1 MGSGPVPHTR
11 VVGFTSRL
19 TTALVVALAAAPV
32 RAQGPEEPESEVDES
47 TMRSLMQADLETL
60 MNTPIEVSTATKTVQ
75 TIHEAPAIITT
86 ITRDQIAVWGYR
98 TVAEV
103 LEHVL
108 GFFVVDDHISPNLAV
123 RGISG
128 GLYSESSIIKVLI
141 DGHSVA
147 FSSTGGNALG
157 PELVP
162 LTAVDRVEVI
172 RGPASALYGAD
183 AFLGV
188 VNIKTR
194 DGKSLDGSTA
204 WLSGG
209 RLGSHL
215 AADADASVGLSH
227 GMVDMLVALRR
238 TLQDL
243 SGLTLPA
250 TSPAPSI
257 PEYNLGATQARGLD
271 QRSTTALAKIG
282 VRPREGT
289 DLGAFAYYS
298 TIERGGEFGT
308 LFQLANGFNDR
319 GVFSENR
326 ISLWQ
331 FRTGLTLEQR
341 LGARA
346 RLEFRGAYFT
356 GGPRKDNRLEVGSEF
371 FYVRRSYFF
380 RGTDLDT
387 HAEWDPHSSLRLV
400 LGGSLLVDEERL
412 PSKLGIAKQRLG
424 EVGTGQIIEAVSVHQ
439 GHKTFLNGGG
449 YLQGSWTPLGNYLG
463 LTGGLRYDHHN
474 IYGDQLSHRVG
485 IVSSFGRDLH
495 LKLLEGSA
503 FKAPS
508 PLLLYAVPSTTGD
521 VRGNPNLKPQ
531 FVNTFEFQVAWSPT
545 EWLDL
550 SSVVAYSIVDDK
562 TEFIQ
567 QGINKEARNVAHAT
581 TISSE
586 TLADLKPSDWLQA
599 YLSFEYQQTRQR
611 SGEEGFPAQVVGT
624 SGTIYPNV
632 MVHSG
637 LVVQP
642 PGAGLRAAV
651 QLSYIG
657 ERRPSENNILLGG
670 RAYTLP
676 AYWLLEAKLASPGFH
691 FFRDPA
697 QEVSFAIS
705 GKNLLGA
712 NGPAPGFS
720 GVDYPLAPRA
730 LWLEMDLIF

>member
-1 MGSGPVPHTR
+1 VW
-11 VVGFTSRL
+11 FTSSL
-19 TTALVVALAAAPV
+19 MVLSLALALPGRA
-32 RAQGPEEPESEVDES
+32 RAQDNAQHDEERTS
-47 TMRSLMQADLETL
+47 MRSLMEADLETL

-108 GFFVVDDHISPNLAV
+108 GFFVVDDHVSPNLAV

-128 GLYSESSIIKVLI
+128 GLYSESSIVKVLI

-162 LTAVDRVEVI
+162 LTAVDRVEII

-188 VNIKTR
+188 INIKTR
-194 DGKSLDGSTA
+194 DGKSLAGSNA

-209 RLGSHL
+209 RLGDHW
-215 AADADASVGLSH
+215 AGDADVSAGLSH
-227 GMVDMLVALRR
+227 GMADVVVAFRR
-238 TLQDL
+238 NQQDL

-257 PEYNLGATQARGLD
+257 PEYNQGATQARGLD
-271 QRSTTALAKIG
+271 QRSTSALAK
-282 VRPREGT
+282 VDLRPAEGS

-298 TIERGGEFGT
+298 TIERGGEFGA

-319 GVFSENR
+319 GAFSENR

-331 FRTGLTLEQR
+331 FRTGLTLQQR
-341 LGARA
+341 LGSKA

-380 RGTDLDT
+380 RGTDLDG
-387 HAEWDPHSSLRLV
+387 HVEWDPHSTLRLV
-400 LGGSLLVDEERL
+400 LGGSLLVDKERL
-412 PSKLGIAKQRLG
+412 PSRLGIAKQRLQD
-424 EVGTGQIIEAVSVHQ
+424 VAAGQVIEAVSVRQ
-439 GHKTFLNGGG
+439 GHKTFLNGGS
-449 YLQGSWTPLGNYLG
+449 YLQGSWTPLGAYLG
-463 LTGGLRYDHHN
+463 VTGGLRYDHHN

-485 IVSSFGRDLH
+485 IVSSLRPNLH

-521 VRGNPNLKPQ
+521 VIGNPNLKPQ
-531 FVNTFEFQVAWSPT
+531 YVNTFEFQVSWAPAA
-545 EWLDL
+545 WLDL
-550 SSVVAYSIVDDK
+550 SSDVAYSIVDDK

-567 QGINKEARNVAHAT
+567 QGINKIARNVAHAT

-586 TLADLKPSDWLQA
+586 TLVEVKPSDWLQGHV
-599 YLSFEYQQTRQR
+599 SFEYQRTRQR

-632 MVHSG
+632 MMHAGV
-637 LVVQP
+637 VVQP
-642 PGAGLRAAV
+642 PPVKVRAAV
-651 QLSYIG
+651 QASYIG
-657 ERRPSENNILLGG
+657 ERRASENNILLGG

-676 AYWLLEAKLASPGFH
+676 SYWLLEFKLASPGFH
-691 FFRDPA
+691 LFRDPA
-697 QEVSFAIS
+697 QEVSFALS
-705 GKNLLGA
+705 GKNMLGTT
-712 NGPAPGFS
+712 GPAPGFS
-720 GVDYPLAPRA
+720 GVDYPLAPRTF
-730 LWLEMDLIF
+730 WLEMNLVF